1 MKVGG
6 WERLAM
12 RGDTLH
18 QEQAARVRVVIT
30 CCQCVQCMAS
40 MMVIVY
46 IVK

>member
-30 CCQCVQCMAS
+30 CCQCMAS